1 MKRKWHR
8 YKGQNNN
15 DNNDSNKDNNNSRDF
30 YKRDNN
36 SSFSKA
42 SYVEPE
48 IIVPLHRR
56 LGAELIGTFA
66 LVFTAVGSDIS
77 DTLYGHALGKLA
89 VAAAPGLVIMAM
101 IYGLDRISGAYFN
114 PAISIGFSISR
125 HLKFKDLPLYILVQI
140 IGSILA
146 SAVVIVAI
154 GYSSAVGH
162 AGLTIPL
169 GKGGWLQS
177 FVLEIILTFFLMFVS
192 ISMKED
198 RDILGYKKFGGIA
211 IGATIVLA
219 GIIGIQVSG
228 ASMNPAR
235 SFGPALIIDND
246 GTALAYNWIYWLAPI
261 IGSVLAVYS
270 FKMVKTSEFFTS
282 ISGSNDKR

>member
-1 MKRKWHR
+1 MKRNWHWH
-8 YKGQNNN
+8 KEQTNN
-15 DNNDSNKDNNNSRDF
+15 DNNNNNSDS
-30 YKRDNN
+30 YKIDNS
-36 SSFSKA
+36 SSFSKS
-42 SYVEPE
+42 SYTEPE
-48 IIVPLHRR
+48 IIVPLHKR

-66 LVFTAVGSDIS
+66 LVFTAVGSDMS

-125 HLKFKDLPLYILVQI
+125 HLKVKDLPLYILVQI

-146 SAVVIVAI
+146 SAVAIVAI
-154 GYSSAVGH
+154 GYSNTSAAAGH

-169 GKGGWLQS
+169 GKGGWIQS
-177 FVLEIILTFFLMFVS
+177 FVLEMVLTFFLMFVS

-198 RDILGYKKFGGIA
+198 KDILGYKKFGGIA
-211 IGATIVLA
+211 IGATIILA

-235 SFGPALIIDND
+235 SFGPALVIADDD
-246 GTALAYNWIYWLAPI
+246 GSSGLLYNWIYWVAPI
-261 IGSVLAVYS
+261 IGSILAVYS

-282 ISGSNDKR
+282 ISNSNNKK

>member
-1 MKRKWHR
+1 MKRKWRLH
-8 YKGQNNN
+8 KAQSN
-15 DNNDSNKDNNNSRDF
+15 DGNNNSNLS
-30 YKRDNN
+30 KRDNN
-36 SSFSKA
+36 SSFSKP

-48 IIVPLHRR
+48 IIVPLHKR

-66 LVFTAVGSDIS
+66 LVFAAVGSDMS
-77 DTLYGHALGKLA
+77 YMLYGHALGKLA

-125 HLKFKDLPLYILVQI
+125 HLKVKDLPLYILVQI

-146 SAVVIVAI
+146 SAVAIVAI
-154 GYSSAVGH
+154 GHNSASH

-177 FVLEIILTFFLMFVS
+177 LVLEIVLTFFLMFVS

-198 RDILGYKKFGGIA
+198 KDILGYKKFGGIA
-211 IGATIVLA
+211 IGATIILA

-235 SFGPALIIDND
+235 SFGPALILAGD
-246 GTALAYNWIYWLAPI
+246 GSSLSYNWIYWVAPI
-261 IGSVLAVYS
+261 IGSILAVYS
-270 FKMVKTSEFFTS
+270 FKMVKTSEFFTN
-282 ISGSNDKR
+282 ISSNDKK